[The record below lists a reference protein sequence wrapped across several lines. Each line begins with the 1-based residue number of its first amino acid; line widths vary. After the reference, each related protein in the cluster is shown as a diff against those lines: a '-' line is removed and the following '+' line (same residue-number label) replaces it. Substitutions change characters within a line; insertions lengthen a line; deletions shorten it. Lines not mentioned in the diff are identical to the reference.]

1 MFSIHF
7 VSIDPNH
14 SPATQGLL
22 ALFAQEAQ
30 TGCHFP
36 KVAHLLSGKARQD
49 LKEDPFKSIAQNH
62 STHCLLVWSAHSG
75 RVG

>member
-36 KVAHLLSGKARQD
+36 KVAHLLSGKAGQD
-49 LKEDPFKSIAQNH
+49 LNEDPFKSIAQNH